1 MDAPMAM
8 RLIREGLRG
17 RAGKFY
23 RVEAVG
29 DSAPGSIVIDIL
41 QSREKLQTVE
51 EERAEL
57 ALHLGVDVGSLPI
70 TVPDDAKERRRF
82 VAMAFG
88 IEALSDT
95 DPLPW

>member
-1 MDAPMAM
+1 M
-8 RLIREGLRG
+8 RLIRAGLHR

-29 DSAPGSIVIDIL
+29 SSAPDSIVIDIL
-41 QSREKLQTVE
+41 QSREQLETAE

-57 ALHLGVDVGSLPI
+57 ALLLGVDVSSLPI
-70 TVPDDAKERRRF
+70 TIPDDGRERRRF

-88 IEALSDT
+88 I
-95 DPLPW
+95 

>member
-1 MDAPMAM
+1 M
-8 RLIREGLRG
+8 RLIRAGLHR

-29 DSAPGSIVIDIL
+29 ASAPGSIVIDIL
-41 QSREKLQTVE
+41 QSREQLETVD

-57 ALHLGVDVGSLPI
+57 ALLLGMDVGSLPI
-70 TVPDDAKERRRF
+70 IIPDDLQERRRF

-88 IEALSDT
+88 I
-95 DPLPW
+95 